1 MGPADESSHL
11 KTKGRKPHAEMWF
24 LAEKDGGKKWF
35 PCHFCWWPWLYTSL
49 VSISLCLSNVCYV
62 LVDHMFDETST
73 NSKDL
78 YDGIIKQVVIS
89 AMQGINGT
97 TFPPVPVMKSLTL
110 GAHAQ
115 LGLQYLVCLS
125 VCLFV
130 RLSAR
135 VLALRGGQ

>member
-1 MGPADESSHL
+1 MSLSIRPPVTGESSHL
-11 KTKGRKPHAEMWF
+11 KTKGRKPLWF

-35 PCHFCWWPWLYTSL
+35 PCHFCWWPWLYTIL

-62 LVDHMFDETST
+62 LVDHVFDETS

-97 TFPPVPVMKSLTL
+97 TFPPVPVMKSL
-110 GAHAQ
+110 
-115 LGLQYLVCLS
+115 VK
-125 VCLFV
+125 F
-130 RLSAR
+130 
-135 VLALRGGQ
+135 

>member
-11 KTKGRKPHAEMWF
+11 KTKGRIPHAEMWF

-35 PCHFCWWPWLYTSL
+35 PCHICWWPWLYTSL

-62 LVDHMFDETST
+62 LVDHVFDDTS

-78 YDGIIKQVVIS
+78 YDGIIQVVIS

-97 TFPPVPVMKSLTL
+97 TFPPVPVMKSL
-110 GAHAQ
+110 
-115 LGLQYLVCLS
+115 VKCW
-125 VCLFV
+125 
-130 RLSAR
+130 
-135 VLALRGGQ
+135 VLTVLPTPLCS